1 MAYYRCG
8 PTAIGSRTSWGPVSS
23 PDTVDFDRPL
33 SGNFDRIFNAFE
45 RTNAFEYVRNTF
57 EGSKAEERHVGH
69 GDIVVN
75 RKMSSSFER
84 ADCALAAQTPISED
98 EDFYREKI
106 LYSQARQLFP
116 LQEDLADWINKTV
129 GITYLT
135 GENFLDV
142 LDNGAELCQ
151 LAAVIH
157 DKARD
162 ALDQGLIV
170 GPVPQ
175 IRGRCWQRAARRSFF
190 SRDNTEN
197 FITFCR
203 ELGVHENLLFES
215 DDLVLHNQPRQV
227 ILCLLEV
234 ARLATKFNIEP
245 PGLVQLEKEIAMEE
259 RDSGLDSAMSGAAW
273 QFRDASPVPQLEKS
287 IKEPPSSPEPNDT
300 QLSVPD
306 NVDTESTKS
315 EGTVGST
322 DSDVPLKPT
331 NELDKR
337 VQLVTRLMERGC
349 NCNSGKCSKLLKVKK
364 VGEGRYNIAGR
375 NVFIRLLKGRHMMV
389 RVGGGWDTLE
399 HFLSRHEPCQVRLV
413 TQGRKG
419 NVLPV
424 TLPTTDTEDNQRLSP
439 IARKPST
446 ISPASSKT
454 SLASK
459 EPSIAGTVSPVDS
472 KASSISGKISPIEIK
487 SGRNTRASSKASSG
501 KSSPLQEG
509 RKTSTPIKPVTAR
522 NLRSALTLPLKSDS
536 VDGGLQKPVTPRTR
550 KQSAPSSFSTPNTP
564 TGRSLRTPPSE
575 HRKSLTS
582 TTLTNA
588 PKKSR
593 SMSLAVAQKE
603 EKKPFCGTDRLNQAK
618 KNRSSSAATTPT
630 ETATS
635 IARKMRSQSLASTP
649 VNEPRKTFSGSNGYA
664 KKTRSMSLAT
674 PVEYARPLNKSI
686 SVTLNGA
693 LTQAAIEE
701 SIRLSLA
708 ATIADDPSPKKPF
721 LHIKAKYRS
730 PPPREVPPR

>member
-1 MAYYRCG
+1 MAFYRCG
-8 PTAIGSRTSWGPVSS
+8 PTALGSRTSWGPVST
-23 PDTVDFDRPL
+23 PGPGPEYERPL
-33 SGNFDRIFNAFE
+33 SGNYDRIFNAFE
-45 RTNAFEYVRNTF
+45 RTTAFEYVRNTF
-57 EGSKAEERHVGH
+57 QEKDDKKEERLIGH
-69 GDIVVN
+69 QDVVVN

-84 ADCALAAQTPISED
+84 ADCALAAQTPCDDD

-116 LQEDLADWINKTV
+116 LQEDLADWINKTI
-129 GITYLT
+129 GISYLT

-157 DKARD
+157 DRARE

-175 IRGRCWQRAARRSFF
+175 IKGRCWQRAARRSFF
-190 SRDNTEN
+190 SRDNAEN
-197 FITFCR
+197 FLTFCR

-234 ARLATKFNIEP
+234 ARLASRWGLEP
-245 PGLVQLEKEIAMEE
+245 PGLVQLEKEIALEE
-259 RDSGLDSAMSGAAW
+259 RDSGIDTTSAW
-273 QFRDASPVPQLEKS
+273 QFREASPHRDKS
-287 IKEPPSSPEPNDT
+287 KDVVPPSTPNQDET

-306 NVDTESTKS
+306 NVDAESTKS
-315 EGTVGST
+315 EETVAST

-349 NCNSGKCSKLLKVKK
+349 SCGAGKCSKLLKVKK

-413 TQGRKG
+413 TPGRRATTLSP
-419 NVLPV
+419 LP
-424 TLPTTDTEDNQRLSP
+424 TLPAPRDL
-439 IARKPST
+439 
-446 ISPASSKT
+446 SPASKT
-454 SLASK
+454 SRDS
-459 EPSIAGTVSPVDS
+459 GTASPVDS
-472 KASSISGKISPIEIK
+472 KASSISGKSSPIDK
-487 SGRNTRASSKASSG
+487 PNFRPGDGKASSLSG
-501 KSSPLQEG
+501 KSSPIDKPNI
-509 RKTSTPIKPVTAR
+509 RRTSTPIKPTR
-522 NLRSALTLPLKSDS
+522 RLKSALTLPLK
-536 VDGGLQKPVTPRTR
+536 VEEQKPAPRTR
-550 KQSAPSSFSTPNTP
+550 KQSAPSLSTPVTP
-564 TGRSLRTPPSE
+564 TGRSARTPPVE
-575 HRKSLTS
+575 YKKSLSTS
-582 TTLTNA
+582 IDG
-588 PKKSR
+588 PVKSR
-593 SMSLAVAQKE
+593 SMSLA
-603 EKKPFCGTDRLNQAK
+603 KPFCGTEKLNRAK
-618 KNRSSSAATTPT
+618 KSASAATTPT
-630 ETATS
+630 EPQ
-635 IARKMRSQSLASTP
+635 ARKIRSQSLASTP
-649 VNEPRKTFSGSNGYA
+649 VNEPKKLFNGYS

-674 PVEYARPLNKSI
+674 TPEPIRVLNKSA
-686 SVTLNGA
+686 SLGGAA

-701 SIRLSLA
+701 TIRLSLEA
-708 ATIADDPSPKKPF
+708 SIADDSATKKPF